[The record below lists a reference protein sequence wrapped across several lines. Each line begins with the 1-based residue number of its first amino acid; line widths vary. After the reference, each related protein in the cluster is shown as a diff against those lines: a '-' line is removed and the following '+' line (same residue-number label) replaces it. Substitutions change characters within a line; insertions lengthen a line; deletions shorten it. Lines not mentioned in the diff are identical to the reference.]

1 MKQLKNVLGIICCA
15 ALLAACNKVEFK
27 KTRGGIPYKIF
38 SGKGGKKIAVNDFV
52 KFHVIQKIGDSVRF
66 STYVQS
72 PQYLQVTMPVMGYDI
87 KENLLEV
94 LPKAK
99 TGDSLYFV
107 QVVDSFIAKN
117 PEILKMDPSL
127 KKGQQIITTVRILDV
142 YKTQEQAQAD
152 MQKENTDMMAK
163 MEQEQMKR
171 LKNDPAIQK
180 QLAQDT
186 KMIEDYLAK
195 NNIKAQKF
203 GLGTYVEIQ
212 RPGSGA
218 NAAKGKFVSVFYRG
232 TTFDGKEFDGN
243 IGKEPAIFP
252 LQSGQLIPGFI
263 EGLTQMNKG
272 SKGRL
277 FIPSSLAYGLQGP
290 PAIGPNANLIF
301 EIEMLDIMDTP
312 PSPKMPQQQQQQHP
326 DTGSHEGHNH

>member
-1 MKQLKNVLGIICCA
+1 MKQLKNVLGMMCCV
-15 ALLAACNKVEFK
+15 ALLAACNNIEFK

-38 SGKGGKKIAVNDFV
+38 PGKGGKKIVQNDFV

-66 STYVQS
+66 STYTQA
-72 PQYLQVTMPVMGYDI
+72 PQYLQVTVPVMGYDI

-94 LPKAK
+94 LTKAK

-117 PEILKMDPSL
+117 PEILKMDTTL
-127 KKGQQIITTVRILDV
+127 KKGQQIITTVRIVDV
-142 YKTQEQAQAD
+142 FKTQEQVQAD
-152 MQKENTDMMAK
+152 MQKENSGMMAR
-163 MEQEQMKR
+163 MEQEQMNR
-171 LKNDPAIQK
+171 MKNDPAIQQ
-180 QLAQDT
+180 QLARDT

-195 NNIKAQKF
+195 NNIKAQKV

-212 RPGSGA
+212 RPGSGP

-232 TTFDGKEFDGN
+232 TTMDGKEFDSN
-243 IGKEPAIFP
+243 IGKDPATFQ
-252 LQSGQLIPGFI
+252 LQNGQLIMGFV

-272 SKGRL
+272 AKGRI
-277 FIPSSLAYGLQGP
+277 FMPSSLAYGKQAP
-290 PAIGPNANLIF
+290 PAIGPDANLIF

-312 PSPKMPQQQQQQHP
+312 PSPKMPPQQQGHP